1 MVAGIGLG
9 LRQLVAQLEAQHQQ
23 VQQQRQQLQMQ
34 LQSMQQ
40 QLYASINQQL
50 LDPQSRINAV
60 LPTDPLHVT
69 MCHQQQQ
76 LQQTATAQVQSHPF
90 VQQLSH
96 QLNALDNQLQ
106 TINVQHH
113 QLQNVQHGTTSQPAD
128 DSPAMQLKVL
138 QAVTAY
144 AHGRDEADAEL
155 AHQRKKQ
162 KLLAMFF

>member
-1 MVAGIGLG
+1 M
-9 LRQLVAQLEAQHQQ
+9 AQLEVQHQQ
-23 VQQQRQQLQMQ
+23 VQQQRIQLQMQ

-40 QLYASINQQL
+40 QLYASINQQI
-50 LDPQSRINAV
+50 LDLQSRINAM
-60 LPTDPLHVT
+60 LPTDPLRLT
-69 MCHQQQQ
+69 LCQQQQQ
-76 LQQTATAQVQSHPF
+76 LQQTTTAQVQTHPF

-106 TINVQHH
+106 TINMQHN
-113 QLQNVQHGTTSQPAD
+113 QLQMQHGTAAHLAD

-144 AHGRDEADAEL
+144 ARGRDEADAEL

-162 KLLAMFF
+162 KLLAMFL